1 MNIALLPDRLTKGN
15 GPPTAFKTVE
25 QPAFPVV
32 QTMHTAREKSNRGNV
47 DRGADVKLL
56 DLHSEVLDPSNS
68 CLELSV
74 QA

>member
-1 MNIALLPDRLTKGN
+1 M
-15 GPPTAFKTVE
+15 
-25 QPAFPVV
+25 FPVV